1 MPRVKL
7 DSAFCAAA
15 ECQSGKKKTDYWDK
29 DGSGFVLETRATGG
43 KTYYLRYIE
52 ANGRQRQLKIGRWQ
66 DITFAAAK
74 KRALQLKSEVVL
86 GGDPLGEKKR
96 KRLVPTYAELAQ
108 QHVDHDKSCLKRPE
122 NTEAVMNTHLL
133 PKWGRKRLDE
143 IKQQDIAKWLAQL
156 REEFAPATVEKLRM
170 MLGRSFELAR
180 RWELPGTEINP
191 VRGIPRFKFDNARQR
206 FLTAKEAE
214 RLLYHAD
221 RSANKRLGAIVR
233 LLLLTGARKTE
244 LLLAEWDHVD
254 LERRAW
260 FIPDSKTGKARHVP
274 LSSEAI
280 RVIEGL
286 PRLTDCKFMLA
297 NPRTKK
303 PYTDL
308 KHPFDTARK
317 KARVHDLRIHD
328 LRHSAASFMI
338 NAGIDLFTVGRIL
351 GHADHQST
359 MRYSHL
365 ANDTLLAAVEAGAAK
380 MQGGLG

>member
-7 DSAFCAAA
+7 DAAFCAAA
-15 ECQSGKKKTDYWDK
+15 ECQIGKKKTDYWDK

-74 KRALQLKSEVVL
+74 KKAVQLKSEVVL

-96 KRLVPTYAELAQ
+96 KRLVPTYAELAK
-108 QHVDHDKSCLKRPE
+108 QHVDHDKACLKRPE

-180 RWELPGTEINP
+180 RWGLPRAEINP

-221 RSANKRLGAIVR
+221 RSANKLLGAIVR
-233 LLLLTGARKTE
+233 LFLLTGARKTE

-254 LERRAW
+254 LEWRAW

-274 LSSEAI
+274 LSGEAI

-286 PRLTDCKFMLA
+286 PRLKDCKFMLA
-297 NPRTKK
+297 NPKTKK

-308 KHPFDTARK
+308 KHPFDTARR

-338 NAGIDLFTVGRIL
+338 NAGVDLFAVGRIL

-380 MQGGLG
+380 LTG

>member
-1 MPRVKL
+1 MPRVTL
-7 DSAFCAAA
+7 DAAFCAAA
-15 ECQSGKKKTDYWDK
+15 ECQYGKKKTDYWDK
-29 DGSGFVLETRATGG
+29 DGSGFVLEVRESGG
-43 KTYYLRYIE
+43 KTYYLRYLE
-52 ANGRQRQLKIGRWQ
+52 VNGRQRQLKIGRWQ
-66 DITFAAAK
+66 DVTFAAAK
-74 KRALQLKSEVVL
+74 KKAQRLRSEVVL
-86 GGDPLGEKKR
+86 GGDPLGDKQR
-96 KRLVPTYAELAQ
+96 KRLVPTFAEVAQ
-108 QHVDHDKSCLKRPE
+108 QHIDHDRSCLKRPE

-133 PKWGRKRLDE
+133 PKWGRMRLDE

-156 REEFAPATVEKLRM
+156 RQEYAPATVEKLRM

-180 RWELPGTEINP
+180 RWGLPGAEINP

-214 RLLYHAD
+214 RLLYEAD
-221 RSANKRLGAIVR
+221 RSRNKRLGALVR

-244 LLLAEWDHVD
+244 LLTAEWKHVD

-274 LSSEAI
+274 LSSEAV
-280 RVIEGL
+280 RVIETL
-286 PRLTDCKFMLA
+286 PRLKDCKYMLA

-303 PYTDL
+303 PYTCL
-308 KHPFDTARK
+308 KHPFDAARR
-317 KARVHDLRIHD
+317 KAKISDLRIHD

-338 NAGIDLFTVGRIL
+338 NAGVDLFAVGRIL

-365 ANDTLLAAVEAGAAK
+365 ANDTLLAAVEAGASK
-380 MQGGLG
+380 LNDF